1 MAGKKILSLQ
11 AMMLVGVLAAGR
23 DGGRDRGVT
32 EASESGSSDPVV
44 SGASGSES
52 PAQCDLSTL
61 LVSVEDGQDKSTSTS
76 TLTSGTVDPT
86 LHTHYLEMAAGHTM

>member
-61 LVSVEDGQDKSTSTS
+61 LVSVTDGQDKSTSTS